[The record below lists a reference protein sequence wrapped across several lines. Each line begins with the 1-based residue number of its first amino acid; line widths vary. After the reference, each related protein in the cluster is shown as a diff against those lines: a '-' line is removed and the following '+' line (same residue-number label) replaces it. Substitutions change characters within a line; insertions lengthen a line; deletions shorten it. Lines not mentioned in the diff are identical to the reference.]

1 MLFIKGHATCR
12 MLVIGQYSMWLPT
25 VLFVVYDKIEY
36 NLLIKDTSKEVIT
49 LLSSEFIKF
58 TLEIKH
64 LRLCADVAKV

>member
-1 MLFIKGHATCR
+1 
-12 MLVIGQYSMWLPT
+12 LPT